1 MTTIKIKRGSG
12 APTVLAEGELA
23 IDVTG
28 EALYVNAK
36 TLSGDA
42 DNIVRVGNE
51 ILDDDT
57 FATASATTVA
67 SSESIKAYVD
77 TEVAAQSASGIAGLS
92 TTATTTVLTLSDS
105 QVTIDSLITAGQGKF
120 KGTGAGASRNT
131 AFGFDA
137 LDSVTPTDTDN
148 GRWNTG
154 IGYRAGVE
162 IVTGEDNTVLGA
174 DAFSTAVHSLACTAI
189 GARCLTNYNGT
200 HSFRGVTG
208 VGMECMESLTTG
220 SANTAVGQ
228 QSLKLCTTGSWN
240 TTLGY
245 YSGYSVT
252 GDLNTI
258 IGFDAGSSVTSGD
271 ANTFVGAN
279 AGDNVLTTSSSN
291 VALGYDAL
299 STGAGTQSYNT
310 AVGTSALKNN
320 TGNSNTAVGYR
331 AGNLTTT
338 GTNNTS
344 IGNDSDPSSAT
355 ASNEVTLGNTS
366 ITALR
371 CAVTSITALSDARDK
386 TAVEPLKGASDFI
399 KALNP
404 VSFEW
409 NQRDGN
415 RIGQQD
421 HGFIAQ
427 DLQAVQSVTGYE
439 VPRLVM
445 DENPEKLE
453 AAYGTL
459 LPTIVA
465 ALQEALAEIEILK
478 AQLGNA

>member
-23 IDVTG
+23 VDVTG

-137 LDSVTPTDTDN
+137 LDSVTPTDSDN

-174 DAFSTAVHSLACTAI
+174 EAFSTAVHSLACTAI

-208 VGMECMESLTTG
+208 VGMECMEI
-220 SANTAVGQ
+220 V
-228 QSLKLCTTGSWN
+228 K
-240 TTLGY
+240 TLH
-245 YSGYSVT
+245 
-252 GDLNTI
+252 
-258 IGFDAGSSVTSGD
+258 
-271 ANTFVGAN
+271 
-279 AGDNVLTTSSSN
+279 
-291 VALGYDAL
+291 
-299 STGAGTQSYNT
+299 
-310 AVGTSALKNN
+310 
-320 TGNSNTAVGYR
+320 YR
-331 AGNLTTT
+331 
-338 GTNNTS
+338 
-344 IGNDSDPSSAT
+344 
-355 ASNEVTLGNTS
+355 
-366 ITALR
+366 
-371 CAVTSITALSDARDK
+371 
-386 TAVEPLKGASDFI
+386 
-399 KALNP
+399 
-404 VSFEW
+404 
-409 NQRDGN
+409 
-415 RIGQQD
+415 
-421 HGFIAQ
+421 
-427 DLQAVQSVTGYE
+427 
-439 VPRLVM
+439 
-445 DENPEKLE
+445 
-453 AAYGTL
+453 
-459 LPTIVA
+459 
-465 ALQEALAEIEILK
+465 
-478 AQLGNA
+478 